1 MTKTR
6 TITATS
12 IIPLLLLATACGT
25 PTANPESAAPQTKTQ
40 TQTKTE
46 KKPAPEPK
54 KETPAEEKPEEQT
67 PTAQNR
73 PRIQPPANGRNHEL
87 PSDLSGQLDEAWL
100 RCSPPFCR
108 EGAPPS
114 GVGRTSKNNP
124 TPELFSWKR
133 SLNHDGVWLHITE
146 GGMDGSVQQACMDS
160 LFGGAKS
167 EPTGEWTE
175 MDLNGISRWQK
186 QDDGAA
192 DIIWKSAD

>member
-6 TITATS
+6 TTTATS

-67 PTAQNR
+67 PTA
-73 PRIQPPANGRNHEL
+73 PEPATDPTSGEWTETMNS

-100 RCSPPFCR
+100 RCSPQ
-108 EGAPPS
+108 
-114 GVGRTSKNNP
+114 NNP

-133 SLNHDGVWLHITE
+133 SVNHDGVWLHITE